1 MNVCDENKIDIW
13 KSNVVNNKYFAY
25 NYIFFVD
32 FKEEEFNIQK
42 EELDE
47 VKYYTIEQ
55 IKKIKENN
63 DKDYTFS
70 DWDDSGFYEQIE
82 MLKEK
87 RNQICNK

>member
-13 KSNVVNNKYFAY
+13 KSNTADNKCFAY

-55 IKKIKENN
+55 IKNFKENN
-63 DKDYTFS
+63 DKNYTFS